1 MSPVAYA
8 GPPVGAE
15 ELAERFGTPLYVF
28 DGTRLAQETAAF
40 QRAWG
45 PGVTVA
51 YSLKS
56 NPLII
61 DKLNPELG
69 AKLVKAVADDMKRA
83 QDEAAEKAKRA
94 KKKRDKR

>member
-1 MSPVAYA
+1 MDPN
-8 GPPVGAE
+8 
-15 ELAERFGTPLYVF
+15 R
-28 DGTRLAQETAAF
+28 
-40 QRAWG
+40 
-45 PGVTVA
+45 
-51 YSLKS
+51 LKS